1 VQRILITGVAGFI
14 GFHLSK
20 RVLRDGYPLI
30 GIDNINN
37 YYDTSLKISR
47 LKELDIYAKDL
58 NSDWKFFKTDLVDQK
73 SLKKIFEQYNPT
85 VIINLAAQAG
95 VRYSIENPQA
105 YINSNIVGFINILEL
120 CKEFNITNL
129 LYASSSSVY
138 GGNTKF
144 PFSEKDPVNHPV
156 SIYAATKRS
165 NELMAHCYS
174 HLFKMPSTALRFF
187 TVYGPWGR
195 PDMAPMIFT
204 KAIFSGKPIDI
215 YNFGE
220 MWRDFTYIDD
230 VVESIIKL
238 IDKPAE
244 KRDAFDKKNPDP
256 SISWAPHEIFNIG
269 NNSPIKLIEFIQL
282 LEQEIGI
289 KAIKKFKSIQKGD
302 VEKTFSD
309 NSLIEKKTGFKPNT
323 SIKKGIKNF
332 IDWYKEFYILKKS

>member
-1 VQRILITGVAGFI
+1 MQRILITGVAGFI

>member
-1 VQRILITGVAGFI
+1 MQRILITGVAGFI

-20 RVLRDGYPLI
+20 RVLGDGYPLI

-37 YYDTSLKISR
+37 YYDTSLKKSR
-47 LKELDIYAKDL
+47 LKELDIYAKDF
-58 NSDWKFFKTDLVDQK
+58 NCDWQFFKTDLVDQK
-73 SLKKIFEQYNPT
+73 SLKKIFEQYRPA
-85 VIINLAAQAG
+85 VVINLAAQAG
-95 VRYSIENPQA
+95 VRYSIENPDA
-105 YINSNIVGFINILEL
+105 YINSNIVGFMNILEL
-120 CKEFNITNL
+120 CKEFNISNL

-144 PFSEKDPVNHPV
+144 PFAEKDPVNHPV

-195 PDMAPMIFT
+195 PDMAPMIFA
-204 KAIFSGKPIDI
+204 KAIFSGEPIDI

-230 VVESIIKL
+230 VVESITRL
-238 IDKPAE
+238 IDKPAKKSDE
-244 KRDAFDKKNPDP
+244 FDNKNPDP

-302 VEKTFSD
+302 VEKTYSD
-309 NSLIEKKTGFKPNT
+309 SSLIEKKTGFKPNT

-332 IDWYKEFYILKKS
+332 IDWYKEFYILKKC